1 MIFLKP
7 LMFFLLPIAALIVLY
22 ARSQWKKNKAWR
34 LEWGMAEPRLGFLR
48 PWLLGAG
55 ALFVIVGLAR
65 PVWNPRETSTQA
77 MGQDTVFLVDVSRSM
92 QTQDINGESRLESV
106 KRALLDLGPELS
118 GDRVA
123 LVAFAGTNVVKCP
136 LTTDVGF
143 FRQAVQLL
151 DVNSAA
157 RGGTLLGDSL
167 REVKEDFLNDS
178 DKRKRLSV
186 WVFTDGGDQ
195 ESYPVEAAKDL
206 NAYNVSLNVWGVGTL
221 TGGTVPERGVS
232 SSLDEGLLR
241 SVAGAV
247 KDGRYY
253 GAQTPLW
260 SLGGEYR
267 DRHRSESAHAGATT
281 LWSEGAWWLLWP
293 ALLCVALEIGIGRR
307 VSLRKKK

>member
-1 MIFLKP
+1 
-7 LMFFLLPIAALIVLY
+7 MFFLLPLAALVVLY
-22 ARSQWKKNKAWR
+22 AWKQGKKNKAWR
-34 LEWGMAEPRLGFLR
+34 RGWGMGEPRLNFLR
-48 PWLLGAG
+48 PWLLGAA
-55 ALFVIVGLAR
+55 ALFIIIGLAR
-65 PVWNPRETSTQA
+65 PVWNPREVSSQGL
-77 MGQDTVFLVDVSRSM
+77 GQDTVFLVDVSRSM
-92 QTQDINGESRLESV
+92 QTVDIEGESRLEAV
-106 KRALLDLGPELS
+106 KRALLDLSPSLS

-136 LTTDVGF
+136 LTTDLGF

-167 REVKEDFLNDS
+167 REVKEDFL
-178 DKRKRLSV
+178 KQGEKGKRLSV

-206 NAYNVSLNVWGVGTL
+206 NEYNVSLNVWGVGTL
-221 TGGTVPERGVS
+221 AGGTVPERGVS

-253 GAQTPLW
+253 GAHTPLW
-260 SLGGEYR
+260 RLEGEYR
-267 DRHRSESAHAGATT
+267 ARHRSVSVNSGATT
-281 LWSEGAWWLLWP
+281 LWSEGSWWLLWP
-293 ALLCVALEIGIGRR
+293 ALLCAALEMGIGRL
-307 VSLRKKK
+307 SLRKKK